1 MRQVGEPARPPGLEV
16 LSEEQC
22 RELLARRSLGRIS
35 FTVDDKP
42 EIFPI
47 NYSAN
52 GSVIVFR
59 TAQGTRLQ
67 ESVKRRVAFEI
78 DDWDPETGI
87 GWSVVVKGVAEEIT
101 SGLDPFAAALRTR
114 PVVPVAPGKRE
125 YWIAVYPSEISGR
138 RFRLP

>member
-1 MRQVGEPARPPGLEV
+1 MADTLRAFGLEV

-35 FTVDDKP
+35 FAVGDQP
-42 EIFPI
+42 EILPV
-47 NYSAN
+47 NYSAD

-59 TAQGTRLQ
+59 TAHGSRL
-67 ESVKRRVAFEI
+67 EDSVKRRVAFEI

-101 SGLDPFAAALRTR
+101 SGIDPFAAALRTH
-114 PVVPVAPGKRE
+114 PVVALAPGKRE
-125 YWIAVYPSEISGR
+125 SWIAVYASEISGR
-138 RFRLP
+138 RFRQP

>member
-1 MRQVGEPARPPGLEV
+1 MGESDRPPGLEV
-16 LSEEQC
+16 LSEQQC

-35 FTVDDKP
+35 FGVDDQP
-42 EIFPI
+42 EIFPV
-47 NYSAN
+47 NYSAD

-67 ESVKRRVAFEI
+67 ESVMRRVAFEI
-78 DDWDPETGI
+78 DDWDPETGVD
-87 GWSVVVKGVAEEIT
+87 WSVVVKGVAEEIT
-101 SGLDPFAAALRTR
+101 RGLDPFAAALRAR
-114 PVVPVAPGKRE
+114 PVIPLAPGKRE